1 MRTDMK
7 TKTYIITLLLTIAAA
22 SACSREKLDPTAENT
37 PAAVETGSQV
47 LVPFTVEAGEPQT
60 RVAMDGSTNNI
71 VFSAGDQLMV
81 YFFQL
86 VEPSILTL
94 KSGAGQRSATF
105 TGNLILAEGKTEA
118 DLAGK
123 RLFAVLIPAAGVSS
137 GVFTYDPST
146 KKLSVD
152 YSAGAIDSDLE
163 ALVSR
168 TILYQGETTYEARK
182 FSFRMLNSYVK
193 MDVTVPSEESDLAR
207 DYTVSVTN
215 DWHICAKATCSR
227 SGWSASGEASAVSG
241 TFTASSAKKGTL
253 YMSVLSDNMVRI
265 TDDGAQ
271 YDQVDFSIAMDNVY
285 KEYDLQGGSISKA
298 IIEPGKGY
306 TKSVTLRDNP
316 SQDVLKG
323 QPESVRTRILSKY
336 RYDLD
341 SNGYLSKYEAA
352 QVKTCQLYGNE
363 DLTDASFFNYFTGMT
378 TLPTDAFKACS
389 NLTKVLLPPN
399 LTAIENSVF
408 VDCAKLSQ
416 DINIPQGVTSIGR
429 SAFNGCSTLPRIV
442 IPSGV
447 TTIGEFAFQDCSALT
462 EVIFVSPVRVTSI
475 GAYAFS
481 KCASLEGI
489 AIPSKVTTI
498 EKRTFEGCTSLR
510 TVVNTVNVTSIG
522 EYAFFNCKSLGEIR
536 VPRVTSIGKF
546 AFSDATSL
554 QSVYLPTGLFSSIE
568 EGTFYGCTSLVNIPM
583 PASLETIGTSAFRDC
598 SSLVEI
604 TIPGGV
610 TSMGAY
616 AFYGTTKLTTVYC
629 YPTTPPSIDFTTF
642 YQYSSGLTIY
652 VPKDSFTTYRLNE
665 DWNRYY
671 VNDILKPMS

>member
-1 MRTDMK
+1 MK
-7 TKTYIITLLLTIAAA
+7 IKTYIITLLLAIAAA
-22 SACSREKLDPTAENT
+22 YSCSRIEIDTDEATAGTVEN
-37 PAAVETGSQV
+37 GDHV
-47 LVPFTVEAGEPQT
+47 LVPFTTEAGAAET
-60 RVAMDGSTNNI
+60 RVQMDGSTSNM

-81 YFFQL
+81 YSFQL

-94 KSGAGQRSATF
+94 KSGAGESVAVF
-105 TGNLILAEGKTEA
+105 EGDLILASGKTEA

-123 RLFAVLIPAAGVSS
+123 RLFSVLMPAVGVMMGTFHYSAIWREL
-137 GVFTYDPST
+137 T
-146 KKLSVD
+146 VD
-152 YSAGAIDSDLE
+152 YSKSAIDSDLE
-163 ALVSR
+163 ALVAR
-168 TILYQGETTYEARK
+168 TALYEGETTYEARK

-193 MDVTVPSEESDLAR
+193 MNVTVPSEESDLAR
-207 DYTVSVTN
+207 YYTVEVTN
-215 DWHICAKATCSR
+215 DWHICANATCGR
-227 SGWSASGEASAVSG
+227 AGWSSGTYSSTVSG
-241 TFTASSAKKGTL
+241 VFTASSATGGTL
-253 YMSVLSDNMVRI
+253 YMAVLADNRI
-265 TDDGAQ
+265 RIMDDGAQ
-271 YDQVDFSIAMDNVY
+271 FDEVDFSIAMDNVY
-285 KEYDLQGGSISKA
+285 KEYDLMGGTISKA

-306 TKSVTLRDNP
+306 TKSVTLRDNAN
-316 SQDVLKG
+316 QDVLLR

-389 NLTKVLLPPN
+389 NLTKVLLPPH

-429 SAFNGCSTLPRIV
+429 SAFNGCSALPRIV

-554 QSVYLPTGLFSSIE
+554 QSVYLPSGLFSSIE
-568 EGTFYGCTSLVNIPM
+568 EGTFYGCTSLVNIPL
-583 PASLETIGTSAFRDC
+583 PASLETIGGSAFRDC